1 MRSSIFILLVLIMF
15 SNCSQKSE
23 NHQSIDWQGHRG
35 ARGNFP
41 ENTWRAFQ
49 YAIDQNMNTMEMDV
63 VITKDRR
70 VVLSHEPFL
79 NHQICKDTTGNPIT
93 EEQEQSYNIYE
104 MNYDELQKF
113 DCGSIQNPNFPQQ
126 KPVANSPKPLLTDI
140 IQNIKSYTKS
150 NDKELPYLNVE
161 IKYEEGMKN
170 IFHPEIN
177 EFSDLLYKVLSENY
191 PAELWNIQSFDF
203 NVLKYFHQTYP
214 KVKLAALVYESGD
227 YKEQFNELDFTPEIY
242 SPYHELVEQEMVN
255 DLHKQSV
262 KIIPWTVNDEK
273 QAERL
278 IRIGVDGIIT
288 DYPELAHKFRKNP

>member
-1 MRSSIFILLVLIMF
+1 
-15 SNCSQKSE
+15 
-23 NHQSIDWQGHRG
+23 
-35 ARGNFP
+35 
-41 ENTWRAFQ
+41 
-49 YAIDQNMNTMEMDV
+49 
-63 VITKDRR
+63 
-70 VVLSHEPFL
+70 
-79 NHQICKDTTGNPIT
+79 
-93 EEQEQSYNIYE
+93 
-104 MNYDELQKF
+104 
-113 DCGSIQNPNFPQQ
+113 
-126 KPVANSPKPLLTDI
+126 
-140 IQNIKSYTKS
+140 
-150 NDKELPYLNVE
+150 
-161 IKYEEGMKN
+161 MKN

-177 EFSDLLYKVLSENY
+177 EFSDLVYKVLSENY

-203 NVLKYFHQTYP
+203 DVLKYFHKTYP

-242 SPYHELVEQEMVN
+242 SPYHELVEQQMIN